1 MCSDEKI
8 IFNRDKLRLAPLLEK
23 WGVEAIS
30 LRDEFEVMNLED
42 DPSIKVEKPKI
53 GHEVP
58 QKVMQFLQKNLNS
71 IPTLFPSELIK
82 LDQVL
87 VEQFRFF
94 SIIDKNVRLAIYKS
108 CEFVH
113 YPKSQSLIENDV
125 NETQA
130 VYIVM

>member
-1 MCSDEKI
+1 M
-8 IFNRDKLRLAPLLEK
+8 EK
-23 WGVEAIS
+23 WGVEANTLKEDFDVTS
-30 LRDEFEVMNLED
+30 LED
-42 DPSIKVEKPKI
+42 DPSVKVEKPKI

-58 QKVMQFLQKNLNS
+58 LKIMQFLEKNLNN

-113 YPKSQSLIENDV
+113 YTKSETLVENDV
-125 NETQA
+125 NET
-130 VYIVM
+130 